1 EGVVFDVPSVQ
12 AGPLTSSYTYHSPL
26 PSALEL
32 NKREPCVLGV
42 DEAGRG
48 PVLGPM
54 VYGICFCPLSKYDQ
68 VSKLG
73 FVDSKT
79 LKESH
84 RESHFQLIQSNL
96 ENIAWS
102 VRVLSPQDISWN
114 MLKIN
119 KYNLNAQAHDTT
131 IQLIQQVL
139 AQGVNVTKIYI
150 DTVGPPESYKTK
162 LSNIFPG
169 IDITVE
175 KKADSKFPIVS
186 AASICAKVTRDQ
198 VLKHWTFVE
207 KGLKSSKI
215 FGSGYPSDPN
225 TMYWL
230 KNNMD
235 PVFGFP
241 QVMRFSWSTCDNLL
255 KKLAAPVIWP
265 EEAPQGSITQ
275 LFEQEENKQE
285 KPQSKLFME
294 MGLKCVSDF

>member
-1 EGVVFDVPSVQ
+1 TDDSSASEDEGTVFDVPSVQ
-12 AGPLTSSYTYHSPL
+12 ADPLTSSYTYHSPL
-26 PSALEL
+26 PSALA
-32 NKREPCVLGV
+32 NNSGEPCILGV

-54 VYGICFCPLSKYDQ
+54 VYSICYCPLSKYEQ

-84 RESHFQLIQSNL
+84 RESHFRLIQSHQ

-114 MLKIN
+114 MLKMN

-131 IQLIQQVL
+131 IELIRQVL
-139 AQGVNVTKIYI
+139 IKGVNVTEVRACTQSTHPSGTLKII
-150 DTVGPPESYKTK
+150 DIIFRPPESYKAK
-162 LSNIFPG
+162 LSKIFPG
-169 IDITVE
+169 IKITVE
-175 KKADSKFPIVS
+175 KKADSKYPIVS

-207 KGLKSSKI
+207 KELKSSKI
-215 FGSGYPSDPN
+215 FGSGYP
-225 TMYWL
+225 
-230 KNNMD
+230 
-235 PVFGFP
+235 
-241 QVMRFSWSTCDNLL
+241 
-255 KKLAAPVIWP
+255 P
-265 EEAPQGSITQ
+265 EEAPQGSITR
-275 LFEQEENKQE
+275 LFEQEEKKQE
-285 KPQSKLFME
+285 KPQSRLFMD